1 MAGKDPPE
9 MNILSE
15 LYREQRS
22 RLLGTAFGILQNR
35 HDAEDAVQDVFLK
48 LLPRTELL
56 RNMAPEKR
64 KSFLTCCVMNR
75 ARDLL
80 RQRTQRSEVELKEEW
95 SEDLPDP
102 FWQRDAEQTEAA
114 EQLKDILGVLSE
126 KEQRILIGHF
136 AYGLSYRDLAA
147 LMDLTPAAV
156 QKTVSR
162 LRQRIKKSG
171 KEAQA

>member
-1 MAGKDPPE
+1 MD
-9 MNILSE
+9 E
-15 LYREQRS
+15 LIIRNKE
-22 RLLGTAFGILQNR
+22 
-35 HDAEDAVQDVFLK
+35 
-48 LLPRTELL
+48 TELVSAL
-56 RNMAPEKR
+56 HY
-64 KSFLTCCVMNR
+64 LG
-75 ARDLL
+75 
-80 RQRTQRSEVELKEEW
+80 
-95 SEDLPDP
+95 EDLPDP
-102 FWQRDAEQTEAA
+102 FWQRDTEQTEAA